1 MKLFRRFISLL
12 IVLSFCCSA
21 ALAESPSAALWKAVN
36 SLFFETEN
44 VTLTANATF
53 SVDGLLFKSFNGI
66 YKQDSANT
74 TMTVSLDTPNYYT
87 HKTHSGWYTVTA
99 NGQDVYVLDSGFADG
114 KAYYDSN
121 RSAGFGNTILNQDG
135 IKEELHLLDA
145 LVSVASPLLDTVI
158 TGENGIYSIN
168 YKSGETPAFISAAV
182 GVAAREAAWRYFG
195 VGDYFSSV
203 PAENFYFGND
213 QLIIYDDDWEAPY
226 REAYQA
232 IYNNTMPDNFWTIAP
247 EAVIDKLS
255 NYIEDCIYAPL
266 REQYTK
272 GAILRY
278 ADGSYSYF
286 ETIGEFY
293 IATNE
298 QFVDAV
304 DYRANV
310 RQWYLKKTG
319 NVLTEA
325 EQEAIYLSDNIELID
340 AYFTMCSEMD
350 EYYHQLAKESGACGI
365 IVDVDGTVTPILN
378 YEAYIRDSYDY
389 PSRSRELLKKM
400 NNLQVDSLDFTFS
413 MDEEGHIVGADGTV
427 TLIFDGGEKV
437 TITGNAAAFDYG
449 NTHVATFDPVES
461 NVVHCSEYWEKQ
473 YAQPIDKETTP
484 ASLPETI
491 VFDGVEYRIIIG

>member
-1 MKLFRRFISLL
+1 MKLFRRIISLL
-12 IVLSFCCSA
+12 IVLSFCFPA

-44 VTLTANATF
+44 VTLTADAAF

-66 YKQDSANT
+66 YKQDGVNT

-87 HKTHSGWYTVTA
+87 HKTHSGWYTVIA
-99 NGQDVYVLDSGFADG
+99 NGQDVYVFESGIADG
-114 KAYYDSN
+114 KAYYESN
-121 RSAGFGNTILNQDG
+121 RNAGFGTTILNQDG
-135 IKEELHLLDA
+135 ITEELYLLNA

-158 TGENGIYSIN
+158 TGEKGIYSIN
-168 YKSGETPAFISAAV
+168 YKSGEVPAFISAAV

-195 VGDYFSSV
+195 VGDYYFSYPS
-203 PAENFYFGND
+203 ENFYFGNEG
-213 QLIIYDDDWEAPY
+213 LIIYDDDWEAPY

-232 IYNNTMPDNFWTIAP
+232 IYNNSMPENFWSIAP
-247 EAVIDKLS
+247 EAVIDKLT
-255 NYIEDCIYAPL
+255 NYIEDSIYAPL

-278 ADGSYSYF
+278 ADGSYAYF
-286 ETIGEFY
+286 ETLSEFY
-293 IATNE
+293 IANNE
-298 QFVDAV
+298 QFVDSV

-310 RQWYLKKTG
+310 RQWYLKQTG

-325 EQEAIYLSDNIELID
+325 DQEAIYLSDNIELID
-340 AYFTMCSEMD
+340 AYYTMCTEMD
-350 EYYHQLAKESGACGI
+350 AYYQQLAKESGACGI
-365 IVDVDGTVTPILN
+365 IVDADGTVTPILN

-449 NTHVATFDPVES
+449 TTHIAQFDPAEN
-461 NVVHCSEYWEKQ
+461 NVVNANEYWENYYKQ
-473 YAQPIDKETTP
+473 PDEEP
-484 ASLPETI
+484 APAPLPETI